1 MTNNDGDVIGPL
13 KKTVDLF
20 FRLFKGMLKYYTNKL
35 KEKF

>member
-20 FRLFKGMLKYYTNKL
+20 SRLFKGMLKYYTK
-35 KEKF
+35 